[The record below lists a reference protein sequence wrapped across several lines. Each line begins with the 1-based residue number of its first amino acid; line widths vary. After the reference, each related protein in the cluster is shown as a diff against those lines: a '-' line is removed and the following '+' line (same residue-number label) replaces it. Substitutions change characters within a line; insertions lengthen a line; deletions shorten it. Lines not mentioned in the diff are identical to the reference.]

1 MKRMKIILAV
11 LLVLVSVLYVITS
24 IRTSRS
30 GKNMGPTISCATD
43 TLEVPVGA
51 GEGELLAGITASD
64 PQDGDLTAKVQV
76 LAISK
81 FSTPGTAK
89 ISYVV
94 FDKDNNMASVTR
106 QLRYTDYTSPVFAIT
121 QPLIYGQNAT
131 IELLD
136 RIRVTDVIDGDITHA
151 VRVSPKHT
159 TSDPEVY
166 TVDIQV
172 TNSMGDTVWL
182 TLPIICQES
191 TLNRAEV
198 RLNSYLTYLNVGSG
212 FQPRDYLNAVV
223 TPNGYGAT
231 RDVQISGAVDT
242 STPGTYQVF
251 YRYRDE
257 NCSGTA
263 VLTVVVQ

>member
-1 MKRMKIILAV
+1 MKLLKITLAV
-11 LLVLVSVLYVITS
+11 LLAVVSVLYGITT
-24 IRTSRS
+24 IRTSHS
-30 GKNMGPTISCATD
+30 GKGVGPTISCASD
-43 TLEVPVGA
+43 TLEVPVSA
-51 GEGELLAGITASD
+51 GEAELLPGITASD
-64 PQDGDLTAKVQV
+64 PQDGDLTDQVLV

-89 ISYVV
+89 ITYVV
-94 FDKDNNMASVTR
+94 FDKDHNMASVSR
-106 QLRYTDYTSPVFAIT
+106 QLHYTDYTSPVLTIT

-151 VRVSPKHT
+151 VRVSNKHT

-172 TNSMGDTVWL
+172 TNSMGDTVQL

-198 RLNSYLTYLNVGSG
+198 RLNAYLTYIDVGSG
-212 FQPRDYLNAVV
+212 FDPNAYLMAVE
-223 TPNGYGAT
+223 TPNGYGYT
-231 RDVQISGAVDT
+231 RDVQISGTVDT
-242 STPGTYQVF
+242 YTPGTYQVF

-257 NCSGTA
+257 NCSGTSI
-263 VLTVVVQ
+263 LTVVVQ